1 MTDTVDE
8 LVSAAEDVGDFSM
21 SFFFLMLMALR
32 TKDLQ

>member
-1 MTDTVDE
+1 MNGTVDE
-8 LVSAAEDVGDFSM
+8 LVSAAEEVGEFSM

>member
-1 MTDTVDE
+1 MNDTVDE
-8 LVSAAEDVGDFSM
+8 LVSVAEEVGEFSM